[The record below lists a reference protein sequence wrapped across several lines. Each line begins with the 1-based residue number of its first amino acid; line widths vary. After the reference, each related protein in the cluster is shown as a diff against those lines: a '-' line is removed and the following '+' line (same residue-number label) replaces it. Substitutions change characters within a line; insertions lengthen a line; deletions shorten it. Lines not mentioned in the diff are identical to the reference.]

1 MIHKHDFLSK
11 SEAGVVS
18 AFVLGLM
25 MTFVVCAG
33 LGVDGGRL
41 VASHLELADH
51 AENAARVGAQELVD
65 LRSGE
70 PTIDESTARVAVANY
85 LASFNL
91 NGEVSTSP
99 KSVTVMVSANVEMTL
114 LKLFGATSHQLSVT
128 RTAEP
133 RDQ

>member
-1 MIHKHDFLSK
+1 MRSQLFETSDP
-11 SEAGVVS
+11 GVVS

-41 VASHLELADH
+41 VAGRLERADH
-51 AENAARVGAQELVD
+51 AENAARVGAQELTA

-70 PTIDESTARVAVANY
+70 PIIDESQARRAASNY
-85 LASFNL
+85 LSSL
-91 NGEVSTSP
+91 ELESEVTTSSNSV
-99 KSVTVMVSANVEMTL
+99 SVTVSREIEMTL
-114 LKLFGATSHQLSVT
+114 LKMFGATSHLITVT

-133 RDQ
+133 SDQ